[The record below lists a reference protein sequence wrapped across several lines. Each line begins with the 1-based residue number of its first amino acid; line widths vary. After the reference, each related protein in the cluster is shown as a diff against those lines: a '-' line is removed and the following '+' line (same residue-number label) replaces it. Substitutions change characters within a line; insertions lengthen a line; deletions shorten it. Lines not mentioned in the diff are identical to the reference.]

1 MAETLTLARPYARA
15 AFEFALAGHGLD
27 SWSGKLA
34 LFAGLMGEPAI
45 RSACRSPE
53 TSPQKRAD
61 ILLELT
67 GDASDEAMRNFVQLL
82 SANGRL
88 ELLPEI
94 HEVFERLRAEH
105 EQSVPVRAVSAY
117 PLTPDQID
125 ALRQKLE
132 GRLQRKVQ
140 IETDVDSKLIGG
152 VLIHAGDKV
161 IDGTIRGRL
170 DRLAETILN

>member
-1 MAETLTLARPYARA
+1 MAENLTLARPYARA

-53 TSPQKRAD
+53 ASSERRAD
-61 ILLELT
+61 MLLELT
-67 GDASDEAMRNFVQLL
+67 GDTSDEAMRNFVQLL
-82 SANGRL
+82 SMNGRL

-94 HEVFERLRAEH
+94 HEVFEHFRAEH
-105 EQSVPVRAVSAY
+105 NQTVQVRAVSAY
-117 PLTPDQID
+117 PLSQEQMGV
-125 ALRQKLE
+125 LQRKLE
-132 GRLQRKVQ
+132 DRLQRKVQ
-140 IETDVDSKLIGG
+140 IEAEVDQSLIGG

-170 DRLAETILN
+170 NRLGESILN

>member
-1 MAETLTLARPYARA
+1 MPETLTLARPYARA

-34 LFAGLMGEPAI
+34 LLAGLMLEPTV
-45 RSACRSPE
+45 RSACRSPA
-53 TSPQKRAD
+53 TSPQRRAE

-67 GDASDEAMRNFVQLL
+67 GDGADEGMRNFVHLL
-82 SANGRL
+82 SSNGRL
-88 ELLPEI
+88 ALLPEI

-105 EQSVPVRAVSAY
+105 EQAVQVRAVSAY
-117 PLTPDQID
+117 PLTPAQLET
-125 ALRQKLE
+125 LREKLE
-132 GRLQRKVQ
+132 ARLNRKVH
-140 IETDVDSKLIGG
+140 IEADVDSQLIGG

-170 DRLAETILN
+170 GRLAETILN